1 VASVTVKDLMQ
12 YFGTPDRPV
21 TPGEFKSFWGSLSDV
36 EKDYYKKALEKI
48 LG

>member
-1 VASVTVKDLMQ
+1 MASVTVKDLMQ

-21 TPGEFKSFWGSLSDV
+21 TPSEFKSFWSSLSED
-36 EKDYYKKALEKI
+36 EKDYYKKALAEI